1 MGETF
6 KQNQKDKNDFP
17 GAPFIVRMLFR
28 EKPELPEA
36 WKMTEIMEKHCGP
49 VEMFSCDRNMAG
61 FAASGCMAKFK
72 DGEMPPQLWIL
83 GAFPFSADGVDD
95 FTKSQMW
102 DCMDERDEIL
112 ERCRWQMHASDM
124 LALLPALERAN
135 LDMDFTDALAE
146 LFPDCEAFLFQNTG
160 KLVRARDVRAHGL
173 RCSGG

>member
-6 KQNQKDKNDFP
+6 KQDLKDKNDFP

-36 WKMTEIMEKHCGP
+36 GKMTEIMEKHCGP
-49 VEMFSCDRNMAG
+49 VEMFSCDENMAG

-72 DGEMPPQLWIL
+72 DGEVPPQLWIL
-83 GAFPFSADGVDD
+83 GASEFSADGVDD

-112 ERCRWQMHASDM
+112 GRCR
-124 LALLPALERAN
+124 
-135 LDMDFTDALAE
+135 
-146 LFPDCEAFLFQNTG
+146 
-160 KLVRARDVRAHGL
+160 L
-173 RCSGG
+173 RTV

>member
-6 KQNQKDKNDFP
+6 KQDLKDKNDFP

-36 WKMTEIMEKHCGP
+36 GKMTEIMEKHCGP
-49 VEMFSCDRNMAG
+49 VEMFSCDGHMAG

-72 DGEMPPQLWIL
+72 DGEVPPQLWIL
-83 GAFPFSADGVDD
+83 GASEFSADGVDD

-112 ERCRWQMHASDM
+112 GACRWQMHASDM

-135 LDMDFTDALAE
+135 LDMDTAKRFSFRTRASSSA
-146 LFPDCEAFLFQNTG
+146 PATCARTG
-160 KLVRARDVRAHGL
+160 
-173 RCSGG
+173 